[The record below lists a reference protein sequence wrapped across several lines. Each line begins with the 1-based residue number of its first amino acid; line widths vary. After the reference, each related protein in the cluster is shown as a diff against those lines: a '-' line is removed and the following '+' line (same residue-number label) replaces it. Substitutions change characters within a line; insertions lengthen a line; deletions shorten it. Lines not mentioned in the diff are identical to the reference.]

1 MKRIDLNSKNFN
13 FLLERMDKK
22 NTLFE
27 VEKKFVLLEG
37 IIDDIIK
44 AAKRVPTNIGFSSPS
59 LRIIETSLDEF
70 IVNVDRILLSLKTG
84 KTNLESLKNNL
95 KIEDIVASTKKWNL
109 YITRIIDQINLGNT
123 PQAIIVKKDVFNYIS
138 GKSEL
143 LSNDSLRFLNQNQ
156 ISSFEDLKNI
166 TNEFNDFIV
175 HVEKINKITKNIL
188 PNSKLD
194 DVVGELLSES
204 GIVSLSDVK
213 RIFDDLES
221 YNLKYPDDELSDI
234 YEIFK
239 TKFNLVGKNSDE
251 IITIFKK
258 SLRDNEI
265 YKTLD
270 IGFRKKIV
278 SWFRKKLFKRI
289 DDINFELSKKIDWEN
304 SIIYFNKNEDRFYVI
319 TTKNKEELD
328 QVFNQISEQGFK
340 PRKTDG
346 SNGSKGFGAEDLT
359 ERQKGEEYAKGGRD
373 YNLKFYS
380 KIIGGGIVLVGVPT
394 VLYCYY
400 KYNKLRDEK
409 KIDASTIGDDV
420 TTEKDFFGVIGSC
433 FVGASKEVLE
443 ISISAGKSI
452 FKNDI
457 LPELAVIEGSVNI
470 WLDEKC
476 GRKDSK
482 RVNGKPITHCENCL
496 DCDKDLDKE
505 SIKKIKIKN
514 GDGKE
519 VELGKVFGN
528 IELFLKP
535 EFLMPKHP
543 ESYKDLIKQIKEDG
557 NNGII
562 NSFLTEKG
570 TAVPLDDMIVILC
583 NQHSKQCVAE
593 HFNKIMGEII
603 IDSKNQ
609 DCESFDSFMDDKIN
623 TLKGYNKRGLLFWGP
638 SEKSVDISVNSNGE
652 NLSTIKTDDGN
663 LPFGGVNSV
672 DQFLQRLEDFKINTK
687 KFVCE
692 ESDTTTDELEMDLI
706 DTKKPIDIMKELWIN
721 GDVKLECAQ
730 WKNDLV
736 SSKKNKM
743 KISMA
748 SLFSDY
754 FQPLIPNIDWYGE
767 EWDEAFNY
775 WWDKQRFY
783 CKISN

>member
-27 VEKKFVLLEG
+27 VEKKFVLLESV
-37 IIDDIIK
+37 IDDIIK
-44 AAKRVPTNIGFSSPS
+44 AAKRSSMKTGFSTPS
-59 LRIIETSLDEF
+59 LRIIDTALDEF
-70 IVNVDRILLSLKTG
+70 FVEADRILSSLKTG

-95 KIEDIVASTKKWNL
+95 KTENIVALTKKWDL
-109 YITRIIDQINLGNT
+109 FISRTIDQISLGNT
-123 PQAIIVKKDVFNYIS
+123 PQSLIVKKEMFNFIS
-138 GKSEL
+138 GKLEY
-143 LSNDSLRFLNQNQ
+143 LSDDSLISLTNNQVTLIN
-156 ISSFEDLKNI
+156 ELKNI
-166 TNEFNDFIV
+166 TEEFKDFIV
-175 HVEKINKITKNIL
+175 HVEKINKITKNIV

-270 IGFRKKIV
+270 ISFRKKIV
-278 SWFRKKLFKRI
+278 SWIRKKILKRI
-289 DDINFELSKKIDWEN
+289 DDINFELSTKTNWDN
-304 SIIYFNKNEDRFYVI
+304 SIIYYNKNEDCFYVI

-359 ERQKGEEYAKGGRD
+359 ERQKGAEYEKGARGER
-373 YNLKFYS
+373 LKF
-380 KIIGGGIVLVGVPT
+380 KLLALGLPILAIGGGSVA
-394 VLYCYY
+394 YCYY
-400 KYNKLRDEK
+400 RYNTLRDKEAL
-409 KIDASTIGDDV
+409 DASTIESKQEERG
-420 TTEKDFFGVIGSC
+420 FFGVLTSC
-433 FVGASKEVLE
+433 FAGTSKESLE
-443 ISISAGKSI
+443 VSLEAGKSI

-457 LPELAVIEGSVNI
+457 LPELGVIEGNINI

-476 GRKDSK
+476 GRSNSK
-482 RVNGKPITHCENCL
+482 RENGKPITPCEKCL

-505 SIKKIKIKN
+505 SIKKIKVKDN
-514 GDGKE
+514 DGKE
-519 VELGKVFGN
+519 VELGKVFSN

-535 EFLMPKHP
+535 QHMMPQNP
-543 ESYKDLIKQIKEDG
+543 ESYKDLIKRIKEDG
-557 NNGII
+557 DNGII
-562 NSFLTEKG
+562 NSFLTENG

-583 NQHSKQCVAE
+583 NQHSKQCIAE
-593 HFNKIMGEII
+593 HYNAIMGEII
-603 IDSKNQ
+603 VDSKNQ
-609 DCESFDSFMDDKIN
+609 DCDTFDSFMDDRIN
-623 TLKGYNKRGLLFWGP
+623 TLNEYNQRGLLFWGP

-652 NLSTIKTDDGN
+652 KLSNIKTDDGN
-663 LPFGGVNSV
+663 SPFNGVNSV
-672 DQFLQRLEDFKINTK
+672 EQFIQRLEDFKINTK
-687 KFVCE
+687 KFVCGN
-692 ESDTTTDELEMDLI
+692 SDTTTDEIEIDLI
-706 DTKKPIDIMKELWIN
+706 DTKKPIDVMKELWEN

-748 SLFSDY
+748 SLFSNY

>member
-27 VEKKFVLLEG
+27 VEKKFVLLESA
-37 IIDDIIK
+37 IDDIIK
-44 AAKRVPTNIGFSSPS
+44 AAKRASINTGFSSPS
-59 LRIIETSLDEF
+59 LRIIENSLDEF
-70 IVNVDRILLSLKTG
+70 IVEVDKILLSLKTG
-84 KTNLESLKNNL
+84 KTNLETLKNNL
-95 KIEDIVASTKKWNL
+95 KTEDIITSTKKWNL
-109 YITRIIDQINLGNT
+109 YISRIIDQINLGNT
-123 PQAIIVKKDVFNYIS
+123 PQSLIVKKDMFNFIS
-138 GKSEL
+138 GKSER
-143 LSNDSLRFLNQNQ
+143 LSNDSLISLTNNQVTLIN
-156 ISSFEDLKNI
+156 DLKFL
-166 TNEFNDFIV
+166 TEEFNDFIV
-175 HVEKINKITKNIL
+175 HVEKINKITKNIV

-204 GIVSLSDVK
+204 GIVSLSDIK

-221 YNLKYPDDELSDI
+221 YNVRYPNDELSDI

-270 IGFRKKIV
+270 ISFRKKIV

-289 DDINFELSKKIDWEN
+289 DDINFELSTKTNWDN
-304 SIIYFNKNEDRFYVI
+304 SIIYYNKNEDCFYVI

-359 ERQKGEEYAKGGRD
+359 EKEKGAEYEKGARGER
-373 YNLKFYS
+373 LKF
-380 KIIGGGIVLVGVPT
+380 KLLAWGLPILAIGSGSVA
-394 VLYCYY
+394 YCYY
-400 KYNKLRDEK
+400 RYNTLRDKEAL
-409 KIDASTIGDDV
+409 DASTIESKQEERG
-420 TTEKDFFGVIGSC
+420 FFGVLTSC
-433 FVGASKEVLE
+433 FAGTSKEALE
-443 ISISAGKSI
+443 VSLEAGKSI

-457 LPELAVIEGSVNI
+457 LPELGVIEGNINI

-476 GRKDSK
+476 GRSNSK
-482 RVNGKPITHCENCL
+482 RENGKPITPCEKCL

-505 SIKKIKIKN
+505 SIKKIKVKGN
-514 GDGKE
+514 DGKE
-519 VELGKVFGN
+519 VELGKVFSN

-535 EFLMPKHP
+535 QHMMPQNP
-543 ESYKDLIKQIKEDG
+543 ESYKDLIKRIKEDG
-557 NNGII
+557 DNGII
-562 NSFLTEKG
+562 NSFLTENG

-583 NQHSKQCVAE
+583 NQHSKQCIAE
-593 HFNKIMGEII
+593 HYNAIMGEII
-603 IDSKNQ
+603 VDSKNQ
-609 DCESFDSFMDDKIN
+609 DCDTFDSFMDDRIN
-623 TLKGYNKRGLLFWGP
+623 TLNEYNQRGLLFWGP

-652 NLSTIKTDDGN
+652 KLSNIKTDDGN
-663 LPFGGVNSV
+663 SPFNGVNSV

-692 ESDTTTDELEMDLI
+692 KSDISIEEDEFDLVG
-706 DTKKPIDIMKELWIN
+706 TQKPIDIMKELWEN